1 MDFYEIRLVCI
12 STWTMGPMNLGSQK
26 LSFPKPVPSAGDI
39 RPSTGLDHLRPVEHL
54 DTVDIRYHRN
64 ICEHIGFTDQPRTGM
79 L

>member
-1 MDFYEIRLVCI
+1 
-12 STWTMGPMNLGSQK
+12 
-26 LSFPKPVPSAGDI
+26 
-39 RPSTGLDHLRPVEHL
+39 LDHLRPVEHL